1 MDTFYDIVKNR
12 RSFYQIGKDIA
23 LSEER
28 IVEIIHHAVKYAPS
42 AFNSQ
47 SGRIIVLFRGEHDKL
62 WNLTRQILQGIV
74 PPNRFA
80 PTEEKLR
87 SFQAGYGTLLF
98 FEDQDTVTGLQNRFP
113 LYKDN
118 FPIWSLQSSGMLQFI
133 LWTALESE
141 GLGAN
146 LQHYNPLIDEKVHA
160 LWEVPESWRLMSQ
173 MPFGSVLAPPDEKTF
188 IPVSQRVKVY

>member
-12 RSFYQIGKDIA
+12 RSFYQIGKD
-23 LSEER
+23 LPVSEER
-28 IVEIIHHAVKYAPS
+28 IVEIVHHAVKYAPS
-42 AFNSQ
+42 AYNSQ
-47 SGRIIVLFRGEHDKL
+47 SGRVIVLFGEQHDKL
-62 WNLTRQILQGIV
+62 WNLTREILQGIV
-74 PPNRFA
+74 PPERFA

-87 SFQAGYGTLLF
+87 SFKAGYGTLLF
-98 FEDQDTVTGLQNRFP
+98 FEDQDTVEGMQNRFP
-113 LYKDN
+113 LYRDN
-118 FPIWSLQSSGMLQFI
+118 FALWSLQSSGMLQYI
-133 LWTALESE
+133 LWAALESE

-173 MPFGSVLAPPDEKTF
+173 MPFGNIVAPPDEKTF